1 MYDLDNYRSITLT
14 TNVYKI
20 YSKVLEE
27 DVMTYLEDNNASRFR
42 TSDHLDH
49 LIFN

>member
-27 DVMTYLEDNNASRFR
+27 DVMTYLEDNAI
-42 TSDHLDH
+42 LCEVQGG
-49 LIFN
+49 L